1 MAEPLHWAAGGLAGY
16 ACGSVPWGLLL
27 TRWRRGVDVRSVGSG
42 NIGATNVVRAGGFR
56 LGAVVL
62 LLDALKAALPVYAVL
77 RLFPADTG
85 LHGAV
90 SAAAFLGHVFP
101 VWLRFRGGKGVACA
115 AGALAVLLPWAALAG
130 LSAWAP
136 VLWRTRV
143 SSVSSLVGAVVAVGT
158 GLGLA
163 ASGRAPW
170 TYAWLGV
177 GLLGAMAWTHR
188 DNLRRLRKGK
198 ELRA

>member
-1 MAEPLHWAAGGLAGY
+1 MVEPLRWGLGALTGY

-27 TRWRRGVDVRSVGSG
+27 TRWRRGVDVREVGSG
-42 NIGATNVVRAGGFR
+42 NIGATNVARAGGLG

-62 LLDALKAALPVYAVL
+62 LLDALKAALPVWVVSSV
-77 RLFPADTG
+77 FPADIG
-85 LHGAV
+85 LHVVVAV
-90 SAAAFLGHVFP
+90 AAFLGHVFP

-115 AGALAVLLPWAALAG
+115 VGALVVLLPWAACAG
-130 LSAWAP
+130 LSVWAP

-143 SSVSSLVGAVVAVGT
+143 SSVSSLSGAVVAVAT
-158 GLGLA
+158 GVALA
-163 ASGRAPW
+163 ATGRAPW
-170 TYAWLGV
+170 AYAWLGT
-177 GLLGAMAWTHR
+177 GLLLAMAWTHR

>member
-1 MAEPLHWAAGGLAGY
+1 MAEPLHWGAWALVGY
-16 ACGSVPWGLLL
+16 LCGSVPWGLLL
-27 TRWRRGVDVRSVGSG
+27 TRWRRGVDVRTVGSG
-42 NIGATNVVRAGGFR
+42 NIGATNVVRAGGLR

-62 LLDALKAALPVYAVL
+62 LLDALKAALPVYAAL
-77 RLFPADTG
+77 RLFPEDVG
-85 LHGAV
+85 LHVAV

-115 AGALAVLLPWAALAG
+115 VGALAVLLPWAALAG
-130 LSAWAP
+130 ICAWAP
-136 VLWRTRV
+136 VIWRTRV

-158 GLGLA
+158 GLGLSA
-163 ASGRAPW
+163 AGRAPW
-170 TYAWLGV
+170 AYAWLGV

-188 DNLRRLRKGK
+188 ENLLRLRKGK

>member
-1 MAEPLHWAAGGLAGY
+1 MGELLRWGMGALAGY

-27 TRWRRGVDVRSVGSG
+27 TRWRRGVDVREVGSG
-42 NIGATNVVRAGGFR
+42 NIGATNVVRAGGLR

-62 LLDALKAALPVYAVL
+62 LLDALKAALPVWAAV
-77 RLFPADTG
+77 RAFPADEW
-85 LHGAV
+85 LHVAVAVGAF
-90 SAAAFLGHVFP
+90 AGHVFP

-115 AGALAVLLPWAALAG
+115 VGGLAVLLPWAALAG
-130 LSAWAP
+130 LVVWAP
-136 VLWRTRV
+136 VLWRTRL

-158 GLGLA
+158 GVGLA
-163 ASGRAPW
+163 STGRAPW
-170 TYAWLGV
+170 AYAGLGV
-177 GLLGAMAWTHR
+177 GLLLAMGWTHR